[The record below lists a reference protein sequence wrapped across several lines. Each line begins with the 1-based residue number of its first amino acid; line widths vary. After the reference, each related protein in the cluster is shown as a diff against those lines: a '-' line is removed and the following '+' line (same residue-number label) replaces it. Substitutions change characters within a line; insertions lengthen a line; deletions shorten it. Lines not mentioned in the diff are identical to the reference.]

1 MTSFE
6 YTLGKIQL
14 NIVCYGSDKDM
25 VFRLTE
31 TNTHQIPRGDAYK
44 TPPDFGFIWLRD
56 AGETHPWWLA
66 SCTIKAHS
74 SLTHGLVED
83 LLDFIQRNITHTDYS
98 LTLRIEFCLVKKGIT
113 FDGEEGY
120 LKWSHKLDFSG

>member
-1 MTSFE
+1 MKSFE
-6 YTLGKIQL
+6 YTLGKIHV
-14 NIVCYGSDKDM
+14 NVVCYGSDKDM

-31 TNTHQIPRGDAYK
+31 TNTQQVPQSDAYK
-44 TPPDFGFIWLRD
+44 PPADFGFIWLRD
-56 AGETHPWWLA
+56 VGQTHPCWLA

-74 SLTHGLVED
+74 SINHGMVEE
-83 LLDFIQRNITHTDYS
+83 LLDYIQYHITHTDYS
-98 LTLRIEFCLVKKGIT
+98 LPLRIEFCLVKKGIT